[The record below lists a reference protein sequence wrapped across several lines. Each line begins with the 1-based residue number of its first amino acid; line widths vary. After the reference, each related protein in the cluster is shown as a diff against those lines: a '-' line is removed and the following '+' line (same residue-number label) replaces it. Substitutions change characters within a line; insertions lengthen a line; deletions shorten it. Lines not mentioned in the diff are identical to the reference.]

1 MIAHQL
7 GETSRGGRLVI
18 PLRFS
23 IVEPVNLVEDN
34 GDRKMHDRPLVSVI
48 IPTYNRATVISET
61 IDNVFSQTYKNIE
74 LIVVDD
80 GSTDDTPAI
89 LRRYADRVRTITQ
102 KNAGPAAA
110 RNRGIEV
117 SGGDI
122 IAFQDSDDLWEPSK
136 LERQVALLEKSGN
149 SVPCCLCSA
158 SFGIVDGK
166 PYTSFDI
173 SDIDS
178 PYGEGLWLNVAEILA
193 TRFVLFN
200 QTVAIRR
207 WAIEKVGG
215 FDASLKYLE
224 DYDLPLRLAVEGP
237 WAFIRDPLV
246 IYREGTEHSFSKQA
260 HRDPLA
266 LKDCEFTIFERLLE
280 KVRNTGGNANL
291 ERHLERRL
299 KGYRRGLR
307 IIKLEQSN
315 SPTAQT
321 IAKVGGVFER
331 YYGAAFRRSPWLYPR
346 ALTVPIDCNGSQ
358 RNLSSL

>member
-1 MIAHQL
+1 MEL
-7 GETSRGGRLVI
+7 M
-18 PLRFS
+18 
-23 IVEPVNLVEDN
+23 N
-34 GDRKMHDRPLVSVI
+34 KPLVSVI
-48 IPTYNRATVISET
+48 VPTYNRAHIISESL
-61 IDNVFSQTYKNIE
+61 DNLFLQTYTNFE
-74 LIVVDD
+74 LIVIDD
-80 GSTDDTPAI
+80 GSTDDTQAR
-89 LRRYADRVRTITQ
+89 LRKYGDRIRVLTQ
-102 KNAGPAAA
+102 ENSGPAAA

-117 SGGDI
+117 SRGDI
-122 IAFQDSDDLWEPSK
+122 ITFQDSDDLWKPTK
-136 LERQVALLEKSGN
+136 LEQQVSLLSKMDT
-149 SVPCCLCSA
+149 SVPCCISNA
-158 SFGIVDGK
+158 VMRVVNGK
-166 PYTSFDI
+166 EYTSFDI
-173 SDIDS
+173 ASIT
-178 PYGEGLWLNVAEILA
+178 PKYEEGLWLNVAEVLA

-307 IIKLEQSN
+307 IIKLQQSN

-346 ALTVPIDCNGSQ
+346 ALTFPIDCNGSQ
-358 RNLSSL
+358 RSLPSL